1 MKKKI
6 DSSLTYNDWVNI
18 VSQYYDDKSYV
29 EETESLKILRLAKQK
44 SENRNKRIDQ
54 ILNDKA

>member
-1 MKKKI
+1 MKKEI

-29 EETESLKILRLAKQK
+29 EETESLKIIRLAKQK
-44 SENRNKRIDQ
+44 SENRNKRIGQ